1 MSSSNQRVNPS
12 AEATSV
18 LALQGAYKADSDLKL
33 NVIHPSKSFEDAGLA
48 LIRGDRSW
56 HDKGVTDTA
65 VNLSY
70 SFWEQAPGNMSSM
83 GIGGFS
89 SFNEQQREQA
99 KLSLQSWSDVA
110 NITFTE
116 TSDTQSA
123 NIKFGLFDVSSRGS
137 YAFAY
142 NPDTSP
148 SVAGQTWYNAT
159 SNVFANNLIHEN
171 EYGRQTLTH
180 EIGHALGLQHPG
192 DYNAAPGVSI
202 TYNNDATYFEDSRAH
217 SVMSYFGESSTGQDF
232 KGAYS
237 SAPLLN
243 DITAIQQFYG
253 ANMST
258 RSGDTVYGFN
268 SNTDRDFLTATH
280 AQDKIVFSAWDAG
293 GTDTFD
299 FSGFS
304 QNQRINLNEKSF
316 SDVGG
321 LEGNVSIAAGVTI
334 ENAFGGSGN
343 DVIIGNATNNILI
356 GGAGDDILY
365 GGGESDHLF
374 GNEGKDTFVYFAANE
389 SRADAPDWIVDF
401 VSGEDKIDL
410 TLFNTGSSNGI
421 EFVSQFSGKA
431 GEALLT
437 YDELNHVNDVAIN
450 LGGGFDSSDFLVKV
464 IGQPL
469 VESDFVLV

>member
-1 MSSSNQRVNPS
+1 MSSNNQSANAS
-12 AEATSV
+12 AEAISV
-18 LALQGAYKADSDLKL
+18 LVLQGAYKPDSDPLLK
-33 NVIHPSKSFEDAGLA
+33 VIHPSKSFENAGLE

-83 GIGGFS
+83 AISGFR
-89 SFNEQQREQA
+89 SFNQQQREQA

-123 NIKFGLFDVSSRGS
+123 NIKFGLFDVSSRDS

-142 NPDTSP
+142 NPDTSA
-148 SVAGQTWYNAT
+148 SVAGQTWYNAKN
-159 SNVFANNLIHEN
+159 NVFANNLINEN

-180 EIGHALGLQHPG
+180 EIGHALGVQHPG

-202 TYNNDATYFEDSRAH
+202 TYNKDATYFEDSRAH
-217 SVMSYFGESSTGQDF
+217 SVMSYFSESSTGQDF
-232 KGAYS
+232 QGAYS

-243 DITAIQQFYG
+243 DITAIQHFYG
-253 ANMST
+253 ANMTT
-258 RSGDTVYGFN
+258 RSGDTTYGFN
-268 SNTDRDFLTATH
+268 SNTDRDFLTATG
-280 AQDKIVFSAWDAG
+280 AKDKIVFSAWDAG

-304 QNQRINLNEKSF
+304 QNQRINLNEQSF

-321 LEGNVSIAAGVTI
+321 LKGNVSIVAGVTI
-334 ENAFGGSGN
+334 ENAFGGAGN
-343 DVIIGNATNNILI
+343 DVLIGNHTNNILL

-374 GNEGKDTFVYFAANE
+374 GNGGKDTFVYFAANE
-389 SRADAPDWIVDF
+389 SRVDAPDWIVDF

-410 TLFNTGSSNGI
+410 SLFNTGSNNGI

-431 GEALLT
+431 GEAMLS
-437 YDELNHVNDVAIN
+437 YDAQAHVSDLAIN
-450 LGGGFDSSDFLVKV
+450 MGGGFDASDFLVKV
-464 IGQPL
+464 VGQPL
-469 VESDFVLV
+469 GTSDFVLA

>member
-1 MSSSNQRVNPS
+1 MSSNNQSANAS
-12 AEATSV
+12 AEAISV
-18 LALQGAYKADSDLKL
+18 LALQGAYKPDSDPLL
-33 NVIHPSKSFEDAGLA
+33 NVIHPSKSFENAGLE

-83 GIGGFS
+83 AISGFS
-89 SFNEQQREQA
+89 SFNQQQREQA

-116 TSDTQSA
+116 TSNTQSA

-142 NPDTSP
+142 NPDTSA
-148 SVAGQTWYNAT
+148 SVAGQTWYNAK
-159 SNVFANNLIHEN
+159 SNVFANNLINEN

-202 TYNNDATYFEDSRAH
+202 TYTKDATYFEDSRAH
-217 SVMSYFGESSTGQDF
+217 SVMSYFSESSTGQDF
-232 KGAYS
+232 QGAYS

-243 DITAIQQFYG
+243 DITAIQHFYG

-321 LEGNVSIAAGVTI
+321 LKGNVSIAAGVTI
-334 ENAFGGSGN
+334 ENAFGGAGN
-343 DVIIGNATNNILI
+343 DVLIGNDTNNILM

-374 GNEGKDTFVYFAANE
+374 GNGGKDTFVYFTANE

-410 TLFNTGSSNGI
+410 SLFNTGSKNGI
-421 EFVSQFSGKA
+421 EFVSQFSGKT
-431 GEALLT
+431 GEAMLS
-437 YDELNHVNDVAIN
+437 YDAQAHVSDLAIN
-450 LGGGFDSSDFLVKV
+450 LGGGFDASDFLVKV
-464 IGQPL
+464 VGQPL
-469 VESDFVLV
+469 ETSDFVLA

>member
-1 MSSSNQRVNPS
+1 MSSSNQQANAS
-12 AEATSV
+12 AEAISI
-18 LALQGAYKADSDLKL
+18 LALQGAYKPDSDPLL
-33 NVIHPSKSFEDAGLA
+33 NVIHPSKSFQNAGLE

-56 HDKGVTDTA
+56 HDKGVTDTP

-70 SFWEQAPGNMSSM
+70 SFWEQAPANMSSM
-83 GIGGFS
+83 AISGFS
-89 SFNEQQREQA
+89 SFNQQQREQA

-116 TSDTQSA
+116 TSNTQNA

-142 NPDTSP
+142 NPDSSA

-202 TYNNDATYFEDSRAH
+202 TYNQDATYFEDSRAH
-217 SVMSYFGESSTGQDF
+217 SVMSYFSESSTGQDF
-232 KGAYS
+232 QGAYS

-243 DITAIQQFYG
+243 DITAIQHFYG
-253 ANMST
+253 ANMTT
-258 RSGDTVYGFN
+258 RSGDTTYGFN
-268 SNTDRDFLTATH
+268 SNTDRDFLTATG

-304 QNQRINLNEKSF
+304 QNQRINLNEQSF

-321 LEGNVSIAAGVTI
+321 LKGNVSIAAGVTI
-334 ENAFGGSGN
+334 ENAFGGAGN
-343 DVIIGNATNNILI
+343 DVIIGNNTNNILM

-410 TLFNTGSSNGI
+410 SLFNTGGSKGI

-431 GEALLT
+431 GEAMLSYDVQTQVSDLT
-437 YDELNHVNDVAIN
+437 IN
-450 LGGGFDSSDFLVKV
+450 LGGGFDASDFLVKV
-464 IGQPL
+464 VGQPL
-469 VESDFVLV
+469 ETSDFVLA

>member
-1 MSSSNQRVNPS
+1 MSSSNQQANAS
-12 AEATSV
+12 AEAISV
-18 LALQGAYKADSDLKL
+18 LALQGAYKPDSDPLL
-33 NVIHPSKSFEDAGLA
+33 NVIHPSKSFQNAGLE

-56 HDKGVTDTA
+56 HDKGVTDTP

-70 SFWEQAPGNMSSM
+70 SFWEQAPANMSSM
-83 GIGGFS
+83 AISGFS
-89 SFNEQQREQA
+89 SFNQQQREQA

-116 TSDTQSA
+116 ISNTQNA

-142 NPDTSP
+142 NPDSSA

-202 TYNNDATYFEDSRAH
+202 TYNQDATYFEDSRAH
-217 SVMSYFGESSTGQDF
+217 SVMSYFSESSTGQDF
-232 KGAYS
+232 QGAYS

-243 DITAIQQFYG
+243 DITAIQHFYG
-253 ANMST
+253 ANMTT
-258 RSGDTVYGFN
+258 RSGDTTYGFN
-268 SNTDRDFLTATH
+268 SNTDRDFLTATG
-280 AQDKIVFSAWDAG
+280 AQDNVVFSAWDAG

-304 QNQRINLNEKSF
+304 QNQRINLNEQSF

-321 LEGNVSIAAGVTI
+321 LKGNVSIAAGVTI
-334 ENAFGGSGN
+334 ENAFGGAGN
-343 DVIIGNATNNILI
+343 DVIIGNNTNNILM

-410 TLFNTGSSNGI
+410 SLFNTGGSKGI

-431 GEALLT
+431 GEAMLS
-437 YDELNHVNDVAIN
+437 YDVQTQVSDLAIN
-450 LGGGFDSSDFLVKV
+450 LGGGFDARDFLVKV
-464 IGQPL
+464 VGQPL
-469 VESDFVLV
+469 ETSDFVLA

>member
-1 MSSSNQRVNPS
+1 MSSSNQQANAS
-12 AEATSV
+12 AEAISI
-18 LALQGAYKADSDLKL
+18 LALQGAYKPDSDPLL
-33 NVIHPSKSFEDAGLA
+33 NVIHPSKSFQNAGLE

-56 HDKGVTDTA
+56 HDKGVTDTP

-70 SFWEQAPGNMSSM
+70 SFWEQAPANMSSM
-83 GIGGFS
+83 AISGFS
-89 SFNEQQREQA
+89 SFNQQQREQA

-110 NITFTE
+110 NITFTA
-116 TSDTQSA
+116 TSNTQNA

-142 NPDTSP
+142 NPDSSA

-202 TYNNDATYFEDSRAH
+202 TYNQDATYFEDSRAH
-217 SVMSYFGESSTGQDF
+217 SVMSYFSESSTGQDF
-232 KGAYS
+232 QGAYS

-243 DITAIQQFYG
+243 DITAIQHFYG
-253 ANMST
+253 ANMTT
-258 RSGDTVYGFN
+258 RSGDTTYGFN
-268 SNTDRDFLTATH
+268 SNTDRDFLTATG
-280 AQDKIVFSAWDAG
+280 AQDNVVFSAWDAG

-304 QNQRINLNEKSF
+304 QNQRINLNEQSF

-321 LEGNVSIAAGVTI
+321 LKGNVSIAAGVTI
-334 ENAFGGSGN
+334 ENAFGGAGN
-343 DVIIGNATNNILI
+343 DVIIGNNTNNILM

-410 TLFNTGSSNGI
+410 SLFNTGGSKGI

-431 GEALLT
+431 GEAMLS
-437 YDELNHVNDVAIN
+437 YDVQTQVSDLAIN
-450 LGGGFDSSDFLVKV
+450 LGGGFDASDFLVKV
-464 IGQPL
+464 VGQPL
-469 VESDFVLV
+469 ETSDFVLA

>member
-1 MSSSNQRVNPS
+1 MSSSNQQANAS
-12 AEATSV
+12 AEAISI
-18 LALQGAYKADSDLKL
+18 LALQGAYKPDSDPLL
-33 NVIHPSKSFEDAGLA
+33 NVIHPSKSFQNAGLE

-56 HDKGVTDTA
+56 HDKGVTDTP

-70 SFWEQAPGNMSSM
+70 SFWEQAPANMSSM
-83 GIGGFS
+83 AISGFS
-89 SFNEQQREQA
+89 SFNQQQREQA

-116 TSDTQSA
+116 TSNTQNA

-142 NPDTSP
+142 NPDSSA

-202 TYNNDATYFEDSRAH
+202 TYNQDATYFEDSRAH
-217 SVMSYFGESSTGQDF
+217 SVMSYFSESSTGQDF
-232 KGAYS
+232 QGAYS

-243 DITAIQQFYG
+243 DITAIQHFYG
-253 ANMST
+253 ANMTT
-258 RSGDTVYGFN
+258 RSGDTTYGFN
-268 SNTDRDFLTATH
+268 SNTDRDFLTATG
-280 AQDKIVFSAWDAG
+280 AQDNVVFSAWDAG

-304 QNQRINLNEKSF
+304 QNQRINLNEQSF

-321 LEGNVSIAAGVTI
+321 LKGNVSIAAGVTI
-334 ENAFGGSGN
+334 ENAFGGAGN
-343 DVIIGNATNNILI
+343 DVIIGNNTNNILM

-389 SRADAPDWIVDF
+389 SRADAPDWTVDF

-410 TLFNTGSSNGI
+410 SLFNTGGSTGI

-431 GEALLT
+431 GEAMLS
-437 YDELNHVNDVAIN
+437 YDVQTQVSDLAIN
-450 LGGGFDSSDFLVKV
+450 LGGGFDASDFLVKV
-464 IGQPL
+464 VGQPL
-469 VESDFVLV
+469 ETSDFVLA

>member
-1 MSSSNQRVNPS
+1 MSSNNQQANAS
-12 AEATSV
+12 AEAISV
-18 LALQGAYKADSDLKL
+18 LALQGAYKPDSDPLL
-33 NVIHPSKSFEDAGLA
+33 NVIHPSKSFENAGLE

-83 GIGGFS
+83 AISGFS
-89 SFNEQQREQA
+89 SFNQQQREQA

-110 NITFTE
+110 NITFAE

-142 NPDTSP
+142 NPDTSA
-148 SVAGQTWYNAT
+148 SVAGQTWYNAK

-202 TYNNDATYFEDSRAH
+202 TYNKDATYFEDSRAH
-217 SVMSYFGESSTGQDF
+217 SVMSYFSESSTGQDF
-232 KGAYS
+232 QGAYS

-243 DITAIQQFYG
+243 DITAIQHFYG
-253 ANMST
+253 ANMTT
-258 RSGDTVYGFN
+258 RSGDTTYGFN

-280 AQDKIVFSAWDAG
+280 AQDKIVFSAWDTG

-321 LEGNVSIAAGVTI
+321 LKGNVSIAAGVTI
-334 ENAFGGSGN
+334 ENAFGGAGN
-343 DVIIGNATNNILI
+343 DVLIGNDTNNILL

-374 GNEGKDTFVYFAANE
+374 GNGGKDTFVYFAANE

-410 TLFNTGSSNGI
+410 SLFNTGSNNGI

-431 GEALLT
+431 GEAMLS
-437 YDELNHVNDVAIN
+437 YDAQAHVSDLAIN
-450 LGGGFDSSDFLVKV
+450 LGGGFDASDFLVKV
-464 IGQPL
+464 VGQPL
-469 VESDFVLV
+469 ETSDFVLA

>member
-1 MSSSNQRVNPS
+1 MSSSNQQANAS
-12 AEATSV
+12 AEAISV
-18 LALQGAYKADSDLKL
+18 LALQGAYKPDSDPLL
-33 NVIHPSKSFEDAGLA
+33 NVIHPSKSFENAGLE

-56 HDKGVTDTA
+56 HDKGVTDTP

-83 GIGGFS
+83 AISGFS
-89 SFNEQQREQA
+89 SFNQQQREQA

-116 TSDTQSA
+116 TSNTQSA

-142 NPDTSP
+142 NPDSSA
-148 SVAGQTWYNAT
+148 SVAGQTWYNAK

-202 TYNNDATYFEDSRAH
+202 TYSKDATYFEDSRAH
-217 SVMSYFGESSTGQDF
+217 SVMSYFSESSTGQDF
-232 KGAYS
+232 QGAYS

-243 DITAIQQFYG
+243 DITAIQHFYG
-253 ANMST
+253 ANMTT
-258 RSGDTVYGFN
+258 RSGDTTYGFN
-268 SNTDRDFLTATH
+268 SNTDRDFLTATG

-304 QNQRINLNEKSF
+304 QNQRINLNEQSF

-321 LEGNVSIAAGVTI
+321 LKGNVSIAAGVTI
-334 ENAFGGSGN
+334 ENAVGGAGN
-343 DVIIGNATNNILI
+343 DVIIGNDTNNILM

-374 GNEGKDTFVYFAANE
+374 GNGGKDTFVYFAANE

-410 TLFNTGSSNGI
+410 SLFNTGGSNGI
-421 EFVSQFSGKA
+421 EFVNQFSGKA
-431 GEALLT
+431 GEAMLS
-437 YDELNHVNDVAIN
+437 YDAQAHVSDLAIN
-450 LGGGFDSSDFLVKV
+450 LGGGFDGSDFLVKV
-464 IGQPL
+464 VGQPL
-469 VESDFVLV
+469 ETSDFVLA

>member
-1 MSSSNQRVNPS
+1 MSSSNQQANAS
-12 AEATSV
+12 AEAISV
-18 LALQGAYKADSDLKL
+18 LALQGAYKPDSDPLL
-33 NVIHPSKSFEDAGLA
+33 NVIHPSKSFENAGLE

-56 HDKGVTDTA
+56 HDKGVTDTP

-83 GIGGFS
+83 AISGFS
-89 SFNEQQREQA
+89 SFNQQQREQA

-116 TSDTQSA
+116 TSNTQSA

-142 NPDTSP
+142 NPDSSA
-148 SVAGQTWYNAT
+148 SVAGQTWYNAK

-202 TYNNDATYFEDSRAH
+202 TYSKDATYFEDSRAH
-217 SVMSYFGESSTGQDF
+217 SVMSYFSESSTGQDF
-232 KGAYS
+232 QGAYS

-243 DITAIQQFYG
+243 DITAIQHFYS
-253 ANMST
+253 ANMTT
-258 RSGDTVYGFN
+258 RSGDTTYGFN
-268 SNTDRDFLTATH
+268 SNTDRDFLTATG

-304 QNQRINLNEKSF
+304 QNQRINLNEQSF

-321 LEGNVSIAAGVTI
+321 LKGNVSIAVGVTI
-334 ENAFGGSGN
+334 ENAFGGGGN
-343 DVIIGNATNNILI
+343 DVIIGNDTNNILM

-374 GNEGKDTFVYFAANE
+374 GNGGKDTFVYFAANE

-410 TLFNTGSSNGI
+410 SLFNTGGSNGI
-421 EFVSQFSGKA
+421 EFVNQFSGKA
-431 GEALLT
+431 GEAMLS
-437 YDELNHVNDVAIN
+437 YDAQAHVSDLAIN
-450 LGGGFDSSDFLVKV
+450 LGGGFDGSDFLVKV
-464 IGQPL
+464 VGQPL
-469 VESDFVLV
+469 ETSDFVLA

>member
-1 MSSSNQRVNPS
+1 MSSSNQQTNAS
-12 AEATSV
+12 AEAISV
-18 LALQGAYKADSDLKL
+18 LALQGAYKPDSDPLL
-33 NVIHPSKSFEDAGLA
+33 NVIHPSKSFQNAGLE

-56 HDKGVTDTA
+56 HDKGVTDTP

-70 SFWEQAPGNMSSM
+70 SFWEQAPANMSSM
-83 GIGGFS
+83 AISGFS
-89 SFNEQQREQA
+89 SFNQQQREQA

-116 TSDTQSA
+116 TSNTQNA

-142 NPDTSP
+142 NPDSSA

-202 TYNNDATYFEDSRAH
+202 TYNQDATYFEDSRAH
-217 SVMSYFGESSTGQDF
+217 SVMSYFSESSTGQDF
-232 KGAYS
+232 QGAYS

-243 DITAIQQFYG
+243 DITAIQHFYG
-253 ANMST
+253 ANMTT
-258 RSGDTVYGFN
+258 RSGDTTYGFN
-268 SNTDRDFLTATH
+268 SNTDRDFLTATG
-280 AQDKIVFSAWDAG
+280 AQDNVVFSAWDAG

-304 QNQRINLNEKSF
+304 QNQRINLNEQSF

-321 LEGNVSIAAGVTI
+321 LKGNVSIAAGVTI
-334 ENAFGGSGN
+334 ENAFGGAGN
-343 DVIIGNATNNILI
+343 DVIIGNNTNNILM

-410 TLFNTGSSNGI
+410 SLFNTGGSTGI

-431 GEALLT
+431 GEAMLS
-437 YDELNHVNDVAIN
+437 YDVQTQVSDLAIN
-450 LGGGFDSSDFLVKV
+450 LGGGFDASDFLVKV
-464 IGQPL
+464 VGQPL
-469 VESDFVLV
+469 ETSDFVLA

>member
-1 MSSSNQRVNPS
+1 MSSNNQSANAS
-12 AEATSV
+12 AEAISV
-18 LALQGAYKADSDLKL
+18 LVLQGAYKPDSDPLLK
-33 NVIHPSKSFEDAGLA
+33 VIHPSKSFENAGLE

-83 GIGGFS
+83 AISGFR
-89 SFNEQQREQA
+89 SFNQQQREQA

-123 NIKFGLFDVSSRGS
+123 NIKFGLFDVSSRDS

-142 NPDTSP
+142 NPDTSA
-148 SVAGQTWYNAT
+148 SVAGQTWYNAKN
-159 SNVFANNLIHEN
+159 NVFANNLINEN

-180 EIGHALGLQHPG
+180 EIGHALGVQHPG

-202 TYNNDATYFEDSRAH
+202 TYNKDATYFEDSRAH
-217 SVMSYFGESSTGQDF
+217 SVMSYFSESSTGQDF
-232 KGAYS
+232 QGAYS

-243 DITAIQQFYG
+243 DITAIQHFYG
-253 ANMST
+253 ANMTT
-258 RSGDTVYGFN
+258 RSGDTTYGFN
-268 SNTDRDFLTATH
+268 SNTDRDFLTATG
-280 AQDKIVFSAWDAG
+280 AKDKIVFSAWDAG

-304 QNQRINLNEKSF
+304 QNQRINLNEQSF

-321 LEGNVSIAAGVTI
+321 LKGNVSIAAGVTI
-334 ENAFGGSGN
+334 ENAFGGAGN
-343 DVIIGNATNNILI
+343 DVLIGNHTNNILL

-374 GNEGKDTFVYFAANE
+374 GNGGKDTFVYFAANE
-389 SRADAPDWIVDF
+389 SRVDAPDWIVDF

-410 TLFNTGSSNGI
+410 SLFNTGSNNGI

-431 GEALLT
+431 GEAMLS
-437 YDELNHVNDVAIN
+437 YDAQAHVSDLAIN
-450 LGGGFDSSDFLVKV
+450 MGGGFDASDFLVKV
-464 IGQPL
+464 VGQPL
-469 VESDFVLV
+469 GTSDFVLA

>member
-1 MSSSNQRVNPS
+1 MSSSNQQANAS
-12 AEATSV
+12 AEAISI
-18 LALQGAYKADSDLKL
+18 LALQGAYKPDSDPLL
-33 NVIHPSKSFEDAGLA
+33 NVIHPSKSFQNAGLE

-56 HDKGVTDTA
+56 HDKGVTDTP

-70 SFWEQAPGNMSSM
+70 SFWEQAPANMSSM
-83 GIGGFS
+83 AISGFS
-89 SFNEQQREQA
+89 SFNQQQREQA

-116 TSDTQSA
+116 TSNTQNA

-142 NPDTSP
+142 NPDSSA

-202 TYNNDATYFEDSRAH
+202 TYNQDATYFEDSRAH
-217 SVMSYFGESSTGQDF
+217 SVMSYFSESSTGQDF
-232 KGAYS
+232 QGAYS

-243 DITAIQQFYG
+243 DITAIQHFYG
-253 ANMST
+253 ANMTT
-258 RSGDTVYGFN
+258 RSGDTTYGFN
-268 SNTDRDFLTATH
+268 SNTDRDFLTATG
-280 AQDKIVFSAWDAG
+280 AQDNVVFSAWDAG

-304 QNQRINLNEKSF
+304 QNQRINLNEQSF

-321 LEGNVSIAAGVTI
+321 LKGNVSIAAGVTI
-334 ENAFGGSGN
+334 ENAFGGAGN
-343 DVIIGNATNNILI
+343 DVIIGNNTNNILM

-410 TLFNTGSSNGI
+410 SLFNTGGSTGI

-431 GEALLT
+431 GEAMLS
-437 YDELNHVNDVAIN
+437 YDVQTQVSDLAIN
-450 LGGGFDSSDFLVKV
+450 LGGGFDASDFLVKV
-464 IGQPL
+464 VGQPL
-469 VESDFVLV
+469 ETSDFVLA

>member
-1 MSSSNQRVNPS
+1 MSSINQQANAS
-12 AEATSV
+12 AEAITV
-18 LALQGAYKADSDLKL
+18 LALQGAYKPESDSQL
-33 NVIHPSKSFEDAGLA
+33 NVIHPSKSFENAGLE

-56 HDKGVTDTA
+56 HDKGVTETA

-83 GIGGFS
+83 AISGFS
-89 SFNEQQREQA
+89 SFNAQQREQA

-116 TSDTQSA
+116 TSNTQSA

-142 NPDTSP
+142 NPDSSP
-148 SVAGQTWYNAT
+148 SVAGQTWYNAK
-159 SNVFANNLIHEN
+159 SNVFVNNLIHEN
-171 EYGRQTLTH
+171 EYGRQTFTH

-202 TYNNDATYFEDSRAH
+202 TYSKDATYFEDSRAH
-217 SVMSYFGESSTGQDF
+217 SVMSYFSESSTGQDF

-243 DITAIQQFYG
+243 DITAIQHFYG
-253 ANMST
+253 ANMTT

-280 AQDKIVFSAWDAG
+280 AQDKIVFTAWDAG
-293 GTDTFD
+293 GNDTFD

-321 LEGNVSIAAGVTI
+321 LKGNVSIAAGVTI
-334 ENAFGGSGN
+334 EN
-343 DVIIGNATNNILI
+343 VI
-356 GGAGDDILY
+356 GGAGNDVLIGNAADNLLQGGAGNDVLFGGAGADHLY
-365 GGGESDHLF
+365 GGA
-374 GNEGKDTFVYFAANE
+374 GKDTFVYFGASE
-389 SRADAPDWIVDF
+389 SRASAPDWIHDF
-401 VSGEDKIDL
+401 VRGEDKIDL
-410 TLFNTGSSNGI
+410 SLFNTGSNSI

-431 GEALLT
+431 GEAMLT
-437 YDELNHVNDVAIN
+437 YDQQAHVSDVAIN
-450 LGGGFDSSDFLVKV
+450 MGGGFDGSDFLVKV
-464 IGQPL
+464 VGQPL
-469 VESDFVLV
+469 ETSDFVLA

>member
-1 MSSSNQRVNPS
+1 MSSSNQQANAS
-12 AEATSV
+12 AEAISI
-18 LALQGAYKADSDLKL
+18 LALQGAYKPDSDPLL
-33 NVIHPSKSFEDAGLA
+33 NVIHPSKSFQNAGLE

-56 HDKGVTDTA
+56 HDKGVTDTP

-70 SFWEQAPGNMSSM
+70 SFWEQAPANMSSM
-83 GIGGFS
+83 AISGFS
-89 SFNEQQREQA
+89 SFNQQQREQA

-116 TSDTQSA
+116 TSNTQNA

-142 NPDTSP
+142 NPDSSA

-202 TYNNDATYFEDSRAH
+202 TYNQDATYFEDSRAH
-217 SVMSYFGESSTGQDF
+217 SVMSYFSESSTGQDF
-232 KGAYS
+232 QGAYS

-243 DITAIQQFYG
+243 DITAIQHFYG
-253 ANMST
+253 ANMTT
-258 RSGDTVYGFN
+258 RSGDTTYGFN
-268 SNTDRDFLTATH
+268 SNTDRDFLTAAG
-280 AQDKIVFSAWDAG
+280 AQDNVVFSAWDAG

-304 QNQRINLNEKSF
+304 QNQRINLNEQSF

-321 LEGNVSIAAGVTI
+321 LKGNVSIAAGVTI
-334 ENAFGGSGN
+334 ENAFGGAGN
-343 DVIIGNATNNILI
+343 DVIIGNNTNNILM

-410 TLFNTGSSNGI
+410 SLFNTGGSKGI

-431 GEALLT
+431 GEAMLS
-437 YDELNHVNDVAIN
+437 YDVQTQVSDLAIN
-450 LGGGFDSSDFLVKV
+450 LGGGFDASDFLVKV
-464 IGQPL
+464 VGQPL
-469 VESDFVLV
+469 ETSDFVLA